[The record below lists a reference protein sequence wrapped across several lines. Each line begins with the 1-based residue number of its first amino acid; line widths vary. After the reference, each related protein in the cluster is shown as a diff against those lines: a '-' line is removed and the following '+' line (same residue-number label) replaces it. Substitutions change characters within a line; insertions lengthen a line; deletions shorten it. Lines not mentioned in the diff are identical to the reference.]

1 MSVDITLKALSEE
14 IGAELKGDGG
24 HIVNGC
30 ATLTDANKQQLSFIY
45 NKKYTPALLSTNA
58 GVVVLS
64 EGYAND
70 CPTNAL
76 IVDNPYLAYAQ
87 AATILHSSIVNE
99 RSVHPTAVIAETS
112 VMPTSCYIGPH
123 VIIADNVQIGEG
135 CSIGAGVI
143 IGEGVKIG
151 DDAQLFANVTL
162 CNQVN
167 IGHRVIVHPGAVI
180 GSDGFGLA
188 PKPNKQGWQKIPQIG
203 SVLIGDDVEI
213 GANTTIDRGAL
224 EDTIIGNGVKIDN
237 QVMIAHNVSIGD
249 HTAIAGCA
257 GIAGSTTIGKH
268 CTLAGGVGL
277 VGHISIADGVHITGM
292 TMVTHS
298 IKESGA
304 YSSGTPF
311 QKNSDWLKNAVRFK
325 QLDRLSRKINQVLKK

>member
-1 MSVDITLKALSEE
+1 VSVEITLKALSEE
-14 IGAELKGDGG
+14 IGAVLKGDSS
-24 HIVNGC
+24 HVVNGC
-30 ATLTDANKQQLSFIY
+30 ATLTDATSQQLSFIY

-64 EGYAND
+64 EDYIGD

-76 IVDNPYLAYAQ
+76 VVKNPYLAYAQ
-87 AATILHSSIVNE
+87 AATILHSSNVNN
-99 RSVHPTAVIAETS
+99 RSIHSTAVIADTS
-112 VMPTSCYIGPH
+112 VMPKCCYIGAQ
-123 VIIADNVQIGEG
+123 VVIADNVQLGDR

-143 IGEGVKIG
+143 VEEGVKIG
-151 DDAQLFANVTL
+151 DDAQIFANVTV
-162 CNQVN
+162 CKQVN
-167 IGHRVIVHPGAVI
+167 IGHRAIIHPGAVI

-188 PKPNKQGWQKIPQIG
+188 PKPSKQGWQKIPQIG
-203 SVLIGDDVEI
+203 SVIIGNDVEI

-224 EDTIIGNGVKIDN
+224 EDTLIGNGVKIDN

-257 GIAGSTTIGKH
+257 GIAGSTEIGKH

-277 VGHISIADGVHITGM
+277 VGHITIADGVHITGM

-325 QLDRLSRKINQVLKK
+325 QLDKLSRKINQVLKK